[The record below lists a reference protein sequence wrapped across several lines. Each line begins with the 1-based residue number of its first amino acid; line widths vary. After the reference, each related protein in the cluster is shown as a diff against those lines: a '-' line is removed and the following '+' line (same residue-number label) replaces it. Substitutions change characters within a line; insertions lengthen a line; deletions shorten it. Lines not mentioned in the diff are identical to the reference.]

1 MLLSSDQ
8 NQRYNCSQ
16 SQQTQWHMLGCV
28 LNYQEITIVFCRGN
42 RGRITLKQNTLYFD
56 VKLVNRSQRC
66 RAKKGR
72 GLGQVEWQPVSSL
85 SPFTNLRT
93 GSTLL
98 PRPFTSWRPGTGDS
112 NSGCLGYCIQSVPP
126 HFHNQFIR
134 VVHQVNYSTKQ
145 GRNELG
151 IVCLSLLTERVH
163 ERDCSLGCKNNL
175 SHENTQRIWV
185 KLHLKD
191 AFCLSQNNKK
201 FYPSHAGDRILRGCH
216 EFIHNGPDSSVIFN
230 RQH

>member
-1 MLLSSDQ
+1 MIQLQ
-8 NQRYNCSQ
+8 P
-16 SQQTQWHMLGCV
+16 
-28 LNYQEITIVFCRGN
+28 ITTNPVTYAGLR
-42 RGRITLKQNTLYFD
+42 
-56 VKLVNRSQRC
+56 VKLSGNHNRLLPGKPRAYNTETKHTLFRC
-66 RAKKGR
+66 KTSKRVTEVQSEKRKR
-72 GLGQVEWQPVSSL
+72 SSL
-85 SPFTNLRT
+85 SPFINLRT

-98 PRPFTSWRPGTGDS
+98 PRPFTSWGPGTGDS
-112 NSGCLGYCIQSVPP
+112 ISGYLGYCIQSVPA

>member
-1 MLLSSDQ
+1 MSLSSDQ

-16 SQQTQWHMLGCV
+16 SQQTPVTYAGL
-28 LNYQEITIVFCRGN
+28 R
-42 RGRITLKQNTLYFD
+42 
-56 VKLVNRSQRC
+56 VKLSGNHNHLLQGKP
-66 RAKKGR
+66 RAYNTETKHTLFRWKTSK
-72 GLGQVEWQPVSSL
+72 QVAEVQNEKRKRRLSNNLTQTSGSL
-85 SPFTNLRT
+85 ST
-93 GSTLL
+93 GSTFL
-98 PRPFTSWRPGTGDS
+98 PRPFTNWRPGTGDS
-112 NSGCLGYCIQSVPP
+112 ISGYLGYCIQSVPA

-145 GRNELG
+145 GRNELW

-201 FYPSHAGDRILRGCH
+201 FLPFSCRGQD
-216 EFIHNGPDSSVIFN
+216 P
-230 RQH
+230 